1 MTKRLESRREALQRD
16 YMKGDIDEREFL
28 ITIGSLTGKK
38 VGQLRT
44 PATGPEG
51 TGKPLAT
58 EGPPAIGS
66 EVISEQNG
74 SLRLK
79 IISNILFLDIFIYLV
94 KLVSSQQTRAL
105 VMKCL
110 DYHQLSLAIPDIQHS
125 GLGDLQVRNS
135 RSPNVASANVGS
147 SSGEF
152 PSYRSSAPTA
162 RTLSTSGASRLL
174 MTRRNTSVNFVPRP
188 V

>member
-1 MTKRLESRREALQRD
+1 MENQGSTHLSYYLNLTIDFKAGCSESSRTTKLTKRLESRREALQRD
-16 YMKGDIDEREFL
+16 YIKGDIEEREFL

-79 IISNILFLDIFIYLV
+79 INE
-94 KLVSSQQTRAL
+94 R
-105 VMKCL
+105 
-110 DYHQLSLAIPDIQHS
+110 
-125 GLGDLQVRNS
+125 
-135 RSPNVASANVGS
+135 
-147 SSGEF
+147 
-152 PSYRSSAPTA
+152 
-162 RTLSTSGASRLL
+162 
-174 MTRRNTSVNFVPRP
+174 FVT
-188 V
+188 